1 MKRLKRNIALAT
13 ALLITF
19 ATVNG
24 LAQQSLDRT
33 KVPAP
38 GPNPTLKVPAWTK
51 TQLANGAA
59 LIVSERRGLPLVPF
73 SITFLGGANQFEPA
87 AKRCVAAMTAS
98 MLTEGTKTR
107 TGEQLSDALQMLGT
121 NINATVGSED
131 GSISFVSTTKNF
143 DATMALLA
151 DMMLTST
158 FPVEALDRLRGRT
171 LVNLTQAK
179 DQPTTIG
186 GQVFAK
192 VLYGDAHPY
201 GQRITEASVKAITR
215 DDIAA
220 FSKAYFQPARAI
232 ITVVGDVTPAKAK
245 AAVEKGL
252 AAWAKGGDKPAFD
265 YPKLPEL
272 QPAKIYLVD
281 KPGSAQS
288 VFNIGLPGPP
298 RNTPDFFAIQV
309 MNTILGGMFQSRL
322 NANIREEKGYSY
334 GVNSNF
340 GFGKGPGAFRA
351 GGAIVSG
358 KTDLALIEFMKE
370 LKGILGDRPITDEE
384 IKVAKDSLIQRLP
397 QQFASVTGI
406 SASIT
411 SLLVQGL
418 PEDYY
423 QTYAKNISAVTKED
437 LVRVAKRYID
447 LGHVAIVIVGDRATI
462 EAPLKATGVAPIAII
477 DIDGNPASGGA
488 APRSEERRVGKECGT
503 RWWRRHKA
511 DRSDVRRTEASAET
525 WI

>member
-13 ALLITF
+13 ALLITL
-19 ATVNG
+19 ASVNG
-24 LAQQSLDRT
+24 LAQQPLDRT

-38 GPNPTLKVPAWTK
+38 GQNPTLKVPAWTK

-59 LIVSERRGLPLVPF
+59 LIVSERRGLPLVSF

-87 AKRCVAAMTAS
+87 AKRGVAAMTAS

-107 TGEQLSDALQMLGT
+107 TGDQLSDALQMLGT
-121 NINATVGSED
+121 NINANVGSED

-151 DMMLTST
+151 DMMLNST

-192 VLYGDAHPY
+192 ILYGDAHPY

-220 FSKAYFQPARAI
+220 FSKAYFQPGRAI
-232 ITVVGDVTPAKAK
+232 ITVVGDITTAKAK

-252 AAWAKGGDKPAFD
+252 AAWTKGGDKPSFT
-265 YPKLPEL
+265 YPELPKL

-298 RNTPDFFAIQV
+298 RNTPDYFAVQV

-322 NANIREEKGYSY
+322 NANIREQKGYSY
-334 GVNSNF
+334 GVNS
-340 GFGKGPGAFRA
+340 GFAYGKGPGAFRT
-351 GGAIVSG
+351 GGSIVSE

-370 LKGILGDRPITDEE
+370 LKGILGERPITDEE
-384 IKVAKDSLIQRLP
+384 IKTAKDLLIQSLP
-397 QQFASVTGI
+397 QRFGSVTAV
-406 SASIT
+406 SSSIN
-411 SLLVQGL
+411 SLMVQGL
-418 PEDYY
+418 SDDYY
-423 QTYAKNISAVTKED
+423 QTYAKNISAITKED
-437 LVRVAKRYID
+437 LLRVAKRYID
-447 LGHVAIVIVGDRATI
+447 LNHLAIVIVGDRAKI
-462 EAPLKATGVAPIAII
+462 ESPLKATEIAPIAII
-477 DIDGNPASGGA
+477 DIEGNPAAGGGA
-488 APRSEERRVGKECGT
+488 PSSSNPTGN
-503 RWWRRHKA
+503 
-511 DRSDVRRTEASAET
+511 
-525 WI
+525 